1 MKLRESG
8 MPAENIWGSF
18 FNPED
23 YLRSMAIDNKIKN
36 FLDIGCGYGTFLLP
50 AAKVISG
57 RAIGIDI
64 DNQLVSDLK
73 EKAINQGITN
83 IELMCDDI
91 SNQNSSEIMVKYL
104 TKIDFIAMFNIL
116 HCEQPVQL
124 LKSVVR
130 LLSPNGRV
138 GVTHWK
144 YEHTPRGPS
153 MEIRP
158 KPEQIIK
165 WASEAGLELIQE
177 LDLPPYHYG
186 LVFKRFLF
194 A

>member
-8 MPAENIWGSF
+8 MPPEKIWESF
-18 FNPED
+18 FIPED
-23 YLRSMAIDNKIKN
+23 CLRSMGIDNKTKN

-50 AAKVISG
+50 AAKIISG

-64 DNQLVSDLK
+64 DNQLLSDIK
-73 EKAINQGITN
+73 EKAINQGIVN
-83 IELMCDDI
+83 IELMSEDI
-91 SNQNSSEIMVKYL
+91 SNQNSSEIKDKYL

-124 LKSVVR
+124 MESVVR

-144 YEHTPRGPS
+144 YEPTPRGPS

-158 KPEQIIK
+158 KQEQIIK
-165 WASEAGLELIQE
+165 WASEAGLVLIQE

-186 LVFKRFLF
+186 LVFTKGCSN
-194 A
+194 